1 MLTLERAGGA
11 EVGEVSGTG
20 WGRPRNWGLV
30 PPSRVATFI
39 ERERGEA
46 QQRNLAAWVSVRWGT
61 STSIL
66 GEWLGRPRST
76 VWGWLRQFGRLPAAQ
91 RAHILQALDAEF
103 LR

>member
-1 MLTLERAGGA
+1 MLTNERAENGGVMQ
-11 EVGEVSGTG
+11 VGDAR
-20 WGRPRNWGLV
+20 WGRQRNVHLS
-30 PPSRVATFI
+30 PPSRMATFI

-91 RAHILQALDAEF
+91 RAHVLQALDAEF